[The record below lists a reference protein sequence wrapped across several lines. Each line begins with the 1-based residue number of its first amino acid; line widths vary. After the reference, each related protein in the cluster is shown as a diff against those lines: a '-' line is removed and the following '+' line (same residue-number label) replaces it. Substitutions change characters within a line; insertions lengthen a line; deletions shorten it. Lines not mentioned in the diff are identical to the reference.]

1 METLRDLDPRRGPS
15 PGSRRDDL
23 RGGWRAKKPGEG
35 PTAPGR
41 STGMRRVGVKHLLGQ
56 QAFERAAAGRGC
68 GGD

>member
-1 METLRDLDPRRGPS
+1 METLRDLDPRRRPS

-23 RGGWRAKKPGEG
+23 RGGRRAEKPGEG

-41 STGMRRVGVKHLLGQ
+41 STGMRRVRVQHPLGRR
-56 QAFERAAAGRGC
+56 AFERAAAGGGC